1 MPMTIELVCVAI
13 AAIIAIEVAVRA
25 YGLVDFP
32 VYDVD
37 GKIGYIARANQ
48 RGSFLNNNDWYFNDK
63 NMPIAQNWDA
73 SIRPNILLIGNS
85 VVMGGNSYR
94 QQDKLAPNIQKRL
107 GGRPFVWPIAAGGWT
122 QLNQMAYFAVR
133 HPEIASHADY
143 IAWEYM
149 AGGLSRAT
157 PWPGEHVSPTRR
169 PVYATWYLLQR
180 YVAPVI
186 PASSGARELPVTGSA
201 QEVNIAKFDAAI
213 ADLTNGGARGRR
225 GLIWFYP
232 RVAELE
238 LAQAGK
244 EWLPERRQIEKI
256 ANKHGLG
263 VVDVASNI
271 QWNKSLY
278 RDDGVHP
285 TVAGNDVLASILAV
299 EFAKLSRL
307 IDGE

>member
-186 PASSGARELPVTGSA
+186 PASSGAPRTSGYRIGAGGQYRQIRRRDRRPHEWRSA
-201 QEVNIAKFDAAI
+201 GAARP
-213 ADLTNGGARGRR
+213 DLVLSQGGGAGTGASGEGMASRA
-225 GLIWFYP
+225 P
-232 RVAELE
+232 
-238 LAQAGK
+238 
-244 EWLPERRQIEKI
+244 
-256 ANKHGLG
+256 AN
-263 VVDVASNI
+263 
-271 QWNKSLY
+271 
-278 RDDGVHP
+278 
-285 TVAGNDVLASILAV
+285 
-299 EFAKLSRL
+299 
-307 IDGE
+307 